1 MIPDESKLSHQ
12 AMYVKDFDFFSNSY
26 WIKKTIKMIKDE
38 TRVFFPVCADEAK
51 NSAAHKWNLGE

>member
-51 NSAAHKWNLGE
+51 NSAAHK